1 MTIED
6 QIKDEKLQ
14 YDINREAA
22 KISALSSGKLD
33 KYEYLTGEE
42 ILPSNQQQ
50 IIQQAKFNYSPLGKA
65 LEKQVKTIKDQGEKQ
80 VVALESLKDPDK
92 KLPAIKDFIPMENL
106 NPEIINEIKRIE
118 EIEKKVDRNRM
129 VYKGTNKTYDFR
141 NFKTIRAFGNEIR
154 NNVISLDTAN
164 IEQANLLSYISDFMK
179 TKPQDLEKRKLR
191 SDVLNGV
198 TELVKGREMVLTAF
212 RSGIFQVSKESQK
225 GEGANASKGA
235 NEMLKVLTPN
245 QMLKRLPIALAQVKA
260 GNNSESLL
268 NEIRQI
274 VYSLYRSK
282 EITKKVHN
290 NVINSIKV

>member
-14 YDINREAA
+14 YDINRGAA

-50 IIQQAKFNYSPLGKA
+50 IIQQVKFNYSPLGKA
-65 LEKQVKTIKDQGEKQ
+65 IEKQIKTIKDQGEKQ
-80 VVALESLKDPDK
+80 VVALESLKASDK
-92 KLPAIKDFIPMENL
+92 KLPPIKDFIPMENL
-106 NPEIINEIKRIE
+106 NPEIINEIKKIE
-118 EIEKKVDRNRM
+118 EIEKKVDRNKM

-141 NFKTIRAFGNEIR
+141 NFKTIRTFGNEIR
-154 NNVISLDTAN
+154 NNVISLNTAN
-164 IEQANLLSYISDFMK
+164 MEQANLLSYIMK
-179 TKPQDLEKRKLR
+179 TKPRDLEKRKLR
-191 SDVLNGV
+191 ADVLNRV
-198 TELVKGREMVLTAF
+198 TGLVNGREMVLTAF
-212 RSGIFQVSKESQK
+212 KSGIFQVSKESQ
-225 GEGANASKGA
+225 EGKGA
-235 NEMLKVLTPN
+235 NEMSRVNASERLKILTPN

-282 EITKKVHN
+282 EITKKVYYSI
-290 NVINSIKV
+290 INSIKV

>member
-50 IIQQAKFNYSPLGKA
+50 MIQQAKFNYSPLGKA
-65 LEKQVKTIKDQGEKQ
+65 EKKVTT
-80 VVALESLKDPDK
+80 V
-92 KLPAIKDFIPMENL
+92 KDFIPMENL

-118 EIEKKVDRNRM
+118 EMEKQVDRNRM
-129 VYKGTNKTYDFR
+129 VYKRTNKTYDFR
-141 NFKTIRAFGNEIR
+141 NFKTVPAFGNEIR
-154 NNVISLDTAN
+154 NNVIDMKTAD
-164 IEQANLLSYISDFMK
+164 IDQASLLSHINDFIR
-179 TKPQDLEKRKLR
+179 TKPQDPEKRKLR
-191 SDVLNGV
+191 SDVLNSV
-198 TELVKGREMVLTAF
+198 SALVKGREMVLTAF
-212 RSGIFQVSKESQK
+212 KSGIFQVSKESQE
-225 GEGANASKGA
+225 GEG
-235 NEMLKVLTPN
+235 LKILTPN
-245 QMLKRLPIALAQVKA
+245 QMLKRLPIALAPVKA

-282 EITKKVHN
+282 EITKKVYN
-290 NVINSIKV
+290 NIINSIKVKHNAKWIQSL